1 MDVGTGI
8 LDLNDYCLQKILH
21 YVDIKGQISF
31 AQACNRFRDVF
42 LVWSRCEY
50 SYVSIIGD
58 VEPMELTL
66 LSLVASNVRKLN
78 IFADDL
84 VSSFND
90 NYTDLKHHNVVSK
103 FCNLIRTMDSLKS
116 IKLWQVN
123 PHPIVKQIL
132 KALVD
137 LPRLRKL
144 YLCIPMRVTINLGMF
159 HRREFVSTPSD
170 ILRHCKSLANL
181 RTLHLSDQVSSSNLR
196 DIVKQLP
203 HLKDL
208 SFYIDRSNNW
218 SLFACHRDTRNHL
231 TRILDF
237 LASERKLE
245 ILKIK
250 GEINAEHEA
259 KSLASIK
266 SLRSLNCSFAS
277 PDLVI
282 YLTELTSLRSLRI
295 TLLHDMDITS
305 TYLQSRRS
313 AGRDRVQEHITSPS
327 PRPSQFEFI
336 ERVQVKCF
344 GP

>member
-1 MDVGTGI
+1 
-8 LDLNDYCLQKILH
+8 
-21 YVDIKGQISF
+21 
-31 AQACNRFRDVF
+31 
-42 LVWSRCEY
+42 
-50 SYVSIIGD
+50 
-58 VEPMELTL
+58 MELTL

-84 VSSFND
+84 PQVHQAMASESPSDRQTNTQGSSRFTPFEKTIFVHSNAGD
-90 NYTDLKHHNVVSK
+90 DKLGNVPS
-103 FCNLIRTMDSLKS
+103 
-116 IKLWQVN
+116 
-123 PHPIVKQIL
+123 
-132 KALVD
+132 A
-137 LPRLRKL
+137 
-144 YLCIPMRVTINLGMF
+144 G
-159 HRREFVSTPSD
+159 VSTPSD

-245 ILKIK
+245 ILRIK

-259 KSLASIK
+259 KSLANIK
-266 SLRSLNCSFAS
+266 SLKSLNCSFAS

-305 TYLQSRRS
+305 TYLQVIRS
-313 AGRDRVQEHITSPS
+313 CKDLSFLRIFDYNISPNFVCRAAEVLEEIESKNTLHLRVHGRHSS
-327 PRPSQFEFI
+327 NSLKEFKSNALDHKNLLFRSI
-336 ERVQVKCF
+336 SATELLTLI
-344 GP
+344 